1 MIGEHFP
8 QPSAEKADRVPESL
22 SSQTVRKLLML
33 EKSLGTDERVAE
45 ELLDEID
52 SHFEELGAKREDD
65 FDGYIHNVASDRII
79 VRRENPDALF
89 DSIENHKPIQIGFG
103 KSGEARP
110 NASILDWDASG
121 LRIPYSK
128 GFAKVG
134 DGKIV
139 TVSGFSPNYDH
150 MRVKVVPKEDGARY
164 ESNKEFDQTRMIEG
178 EVSPDDIEFFIVRFP
193 RKLFPESHM
202 TDEELENENT
212 FYISRAYSLK
222 PAKEKSH

>member
-1 MIGEHFP
+1 MF
-8 QPSAEKADRVPESL
+8 AEGSLQQNIAKADRAAETL
-22 SSQTVRKLLML
+22 ASQAARKLLQL
-33 EKSLGTDERVAE
+33 ERSLGIDEHATE
-45 ELLDEID
+45 NLLDEID
-52 SHFEELGAKREDD
+52 SHLEALGARREED

-89 DSIENHKPIQIGFG
+89 DSIENHKPIRIGFG
-103 KSGEARP
+103 KSGQARP

-150 MRVKVVPKEDGARY
+150 MRVEVVPREDGARY
-164 ESNKEFDQTRMIEG
+164 ESDKEFDQTRMIEG
-178 EVSPDDIEFFIVRFP
+178 EVSPDDIEFFIIRFP

-202 TDEELENENT
+202 TDEEIENENT
-212 FYISRAYSLK
+212 FYISRAYSLR